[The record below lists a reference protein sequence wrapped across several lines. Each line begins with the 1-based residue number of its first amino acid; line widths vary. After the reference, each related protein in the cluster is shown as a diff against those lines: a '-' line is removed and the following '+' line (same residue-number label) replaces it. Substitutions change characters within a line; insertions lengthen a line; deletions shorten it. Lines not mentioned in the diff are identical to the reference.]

1 MGLFK
6 SQKDK
11 ERLSHVKTLLA
22 LAFAD
27 GKLEK
32 NEITA
37 IAAFAAR
44 ENVDV
49 EEVQKM
55 LDGKDNVT
63 FIPPQTEED
72 KIQYLHDLVLLMIAD
87 GTISEKEYELCK
99 AVADQFGY
107 REEAIDI
114 LLKKIIEDI
123 QNS

>member
-6 SQKDK
+6 SQKEK

-55 LDGKDNVT
+55 LDGKDNVN

-87 GTISEKEYELCK
+87 GNINEKEYALCK

-107 REEAIDI
+107 REEVIDA
-114 LLKKIIEDI
+114 LLKKIIDDI

>member
-6 SQKDK
+6 SQKEK

-55 LDGKDNVT
+55 LDGKDNVN

-72 KIQYLHDLVLLMIAD
+72 KVQYLHDLVLLMIAD
-87 GTISEKEYELCK
+87 GNINEKEYELCK

>member
-6 SQKDK
+6 SQKEK

-55 LDGKDNVT
+55 LDGKDNVN

-87 GTISEKEYELCK
+87 GNISEKEYELCK

>member
-1 MGLFK
+1 M
-6 SQKDK
+6 
-11 ERLSHVKTLLA
+11 KTLLA
-22 LAFAD
+22 LAYAD

-37 IAAFAAR
+37 IASFAAR
-44 ENVDV
+44 EDVDV

-55 LDGKDNVT
+55 LDGKDKVK
-63 FIPPQTEED
+63 FIPPKSEDD

-87 GTISEKEYELCK
+87 GNISEKEYALCK

-107 REEAIDI
+107 REEAIEII
-114 LLKKIIEDI
+114 LKRIIDDI

>member
-6 SQKDK
+6 SQKEK
-11 ERLSHVKTLLA
+11 ERLSHVNTLLA

-55 LDGKDNVT
+55 LDGKDNVN
-63 FIPPQTEED
+63 FIPPQSEED
-72 KIQYLHDLVLLMIAD
+72 KVQYLHDLVLLMIAD
-87 GTISEKEYELCK
+87 GNINEKEYALCK

-107 REEAIDI
+107 REEVIDA
-114 LLKKIIEDI
+114 LLKKIIDDI

>member
-22 LAFAD
+22 LAYAD

-37 IAAFAAR
+37 IATFAAR

-55 LDGKDNVT
+55 LDGKDKVN
-63 FIPPQTEED
+63 FIPPQSEED
-72 KIQYLHDLVLLMIAD
+72 KVQYLYDLVLLMIAD
-87 GTISEKEYELCK
+87 GNINEKEYALCK

>member
-6 SQKDK
+6 SQKEK

-55 LDGKDNVT
+55 LDGKDNVN

-87 GTISEKEYELCK
+87 GNINEKEYALCK

>member
-6 SQKDK
+6 SQKEK

-55 LDGKDNVT
+55 LDGKDNVN
-63 FIPPQTEED
+63 FVPPQSEED
-72 KIQYLHDLVLLMIAD
+72 KVQYLHDLVLLMIAD
-87 GTISEKEYELCK
+87 GNINEKEYALCK

-107 REEAIDI
+107 REEVIDA
-114 LLKKIIEDI
+114 LLEKIIEDI
-123 QNS
+123 KNS

>member
-6 SQKDK
+6 SQKEK

-22 LAFAD
+22 LAYAD

-37 IAAFAAR
+37 IASFAAR
-44 ENVDV
+44 EDVDV

-55 LDGKDNVT
+55 LDGKDKVK
-63 FIPPQTEED
+63 FIPPQSEED
-72 KIQYLHDLVLLMIAD
+72 KVQYLHDLVLLMIAD
-87 GTISEKEYELCK
+87 GNINEKEYALCK

-107 REEAIDI
+107 REEAIEI

>member
-6 SQKDK
+6 SQKEK

-55 LDGKDNVT
+55 LDGKDNVD
-63 FIPPQTEED
+63 FVPPQSEED

-87 GTISEKEYELCK
+87 GNINENEYALCK

-107 REEAIDI
+107 REEVIDA
-114 LLKKIIEDI
+114 LLEKIIEDI